1 MNGKMSNPT
10 PEQIEALANHLTD
23 EMDKE
28 ELQHYVFQDLYHMM
42 LSDYETFYENLEESG
57 LQIKDLIND

>member
-1 MNGKMSNPT
+1 MNNPT
-10 PEQIEALANHLTD
+10 PEQIEFLANHVMC

-42 LSDYETFYENLEESG
+42 LSDYEIFYVNLEESG
-57 LQIKDLIND
+57 LKIEDLTNE